1 MLSLENIDVFYD
13 DAQALWGVSLTVQE
27 NEIVALLGSNGA
39 GKTTCL
45 RTISGLLAPA
55 NGTISFC
62 GAPIHGSRP
71 YEIVRKGIAHVPE
84 GRGLFPY
91 MTVLETLTIG
101 AFISEAWGKRNDALQ
116 RVFSLFPV
124 LAQRRSQLAGTL
136 SGGEQQMLAIGRG
149 MMLQPHLLMLDEPS
163 LGLAPII
170 VEQILQIIQS
180 IAAQGIAVLLIE
192 QNATLAL
199 QVSHRA
205 YVLETGRISLT
216 GVASDLIQDPQIQ
229 KAYLGLYEEAEW
241 T

>member
-1 MLSLENIDVFYD
+1 MLSLENIDVFYG

-27 NEIVALLGSNGA
+27 NEIVTLLGSNGA

-45 RTISGLLAPA
+45 RTISGLLVPS
-55 NGTISFC
+55 NGAIRFRGT
-62 GAPIHGSRP
+62 PIQGMRP
-71 YEIVRKGIAHVPE
+71 FEIVRKGIAHVPE
-84 GRGLFPY
+84 GRGLFPN

-101 AFISEAWGKRNDALQ
+101 AFIPEAWKKRSDALE

-124 LAQRRSQLAGTL
+124 LNQRCSQLAGTL

-149 MMLQPHLLMLDEPS
+149 LMVQPSLLMLDEPS

-170 VEQILQIIQS
+170 IEQILLIIQG
-180 IAAQGIAVLLIE
+180 ILAQGVAVLLIE
-192 QNATLAL
+192 QNANLAL
-199 QVSHRA
+199 QISNRA

-216 GVASDLIQDPQIQ
+216 GPASDLIHNRQIQ
-229 KAYLGLYEEAEW
+229 KVYLGLYEEAEW

>member
-1 MLSLENIDVFYD
+1 
-13 DAQALWGVSLTVQE
+13 
-27 NEIVALLGSNGA
+27 
-39 GKTTCL
+39 
-45 RTISGLLAPA
+45 
-55 NGTISFC
+55 
-62 GAPIHGSRP
+62 
-71 YEIVRKGIAHVPE
+71 
-84 GRGLFPY
+84 
-91 MTVLETLTIG
+91 
-101 AFISEAWGKRNDALQ
+101 
-116 RVFSLFPV
+116 
-124 LAQRRSQLAGTL
+124 
-136 SGGEQQMLAIGRG
+136 MLAIGRG
-149 MMLQPHLLMLDEPS
+149 MMLQPRLLMLDEPS

-216 GVASDLIQDPQIQ
+216 GVASDLIQNPQIQ

>member
-1 MLSLENIDVFYD
+1 MLSLENIHVFYG

-27 NEIVALLGSNGA
+27 NEIVTLLGSNGA

-62 GAPIHGSRP
+62 GVPIHGTRP

-149 MMLQPHLLMLDEPS
+149 MMLQPRLLMLDEPS

-180 IAAQGIAVLLIE
+180 IATQGIAVLLIE
-192 QNATLAL
+192 QNANLAL